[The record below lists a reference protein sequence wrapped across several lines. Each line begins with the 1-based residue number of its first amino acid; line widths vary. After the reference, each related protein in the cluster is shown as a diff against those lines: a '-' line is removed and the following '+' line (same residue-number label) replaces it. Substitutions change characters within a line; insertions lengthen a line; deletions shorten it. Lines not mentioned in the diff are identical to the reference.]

1 MNAKEEIELT
11 VRIAGIGKA
20 LFQMAGCNDKAL
32 LKLMY
37 REVVDL
43 LAGLAEFIDS

>member
-11 VRIAGIGKA
+11 IRLAGIGKA
-20 LFQMAGCNDKAL
+20 LMSMVGCEDKAL